1 MDEWEGKRCVIR
13 ETDTKSAEE
22 ENEEEKV
29 RELYP
34 LPLLLVVRREI
45 WVRGENNKTEETRWD
60 KETEW
65 DTEKEGFWGKHPY
78 ERERGKKKRQYLL

>member
-1 MDEWEGKRCVIR
+1 MIR

-45 WVRGENNKTEETRWD
+45 
-60 KETEW
+60 
-65 DTEKEGFWGKHPY
+65 
-78 ERERGKKKRQYLL
+78 